1 MKNSTSGIH
10 VYTYIY
16 LPAVGPL
23 QPSRAMYVYIDVYI
37 VTYIVIKPQKD
48 RAMIYQDFTFLF
60 FWVYTYIEYI
70 YMYILIVYSCQFYS

>member
-48 RAMIYQDFTFLF
+48 RAMIYQDFTFFIFLGIYIYRVYIY
-60 FWVYTYIEYI
+60 VYTYS
-70 YMYILIVYSCQFYS
+70 L